1 MKQKY
6 ASVLLVGLLFASAGC
21 LGVAS
26 SEAPIATVE
35 ENVVQNTS
43 YQEINQT
50 SQSYNQTVGLAGI
63 EQEFEIENKIT
74 TYEKENTA
82 DGGSI
87 PSSVYGVLSTPSV
100 SIAGSQINPIV
111 SDPTERAKDDARNQS
126 FGSVEIGEKTDTINT
141 THEPTGQNITIE
153 EYDGKIVVDEVSAFY
168 SAKVYTT
175 VVETNKSVMVLS
187 AAYPVAAERVEENRV
202 GNTTEE
208 EAIIEMIRNTTTG
221 SVEET

>member
-6 ASVLLVGLLFASAGC
+6 LSVLLVGLLFASAGC
-21 LGVAS
+21 LGIAS
-26 SEAPIATVE
+26 SEAPIATVDDG
-35 ENVVQNTS
+35 VIQNTS
-43 YQEINQT
+43 YQEANQT
-50 SQSYNQTVGLAGI
+50 SQTYNQTVGIAGV
-63 EQEFEIENKIT
+63 EQEFEIENKVT

-100 SIAGSQINPIV
+100 SIAGSEINPIV

-141 THEPTGQNITIE
+141 TYKPTGQNITIE

-175 VVETNKSVMVLS
+175 VVETDNSVMVLS
-187 AAYPVAAERVEENRV
+187 AAYPVAAERIEENRV

-208 EAIIEMIRNTTTG
+208 EVIVEMIRNTTTET
-221 SVEET
+221 EEES